1 MGLDATRNATHTPLM
16 PTATNLVTRQTSK
29 GLLLVAITPS
39 GDLAATLAGRMIN
52 SGIVPL
58 RAPFAG
64 PLGLVTHDIG
74 GCALYA
80 AEHAAI
86 EAAQAPYLTRLA
98 LVCASNTDAFPGSR
112 AWTAAQDAAARLAA
126 FDLAHPEILAAA
138 QAAHA
143 AEMASRYQD

>member
-1 MGLDATRNATHTPLM
+1 MNA
-16 PTATNLVTRQTSK
+16 ATNLVTRQTSK
-29 GLLLVAITPS
+29 GLLLVDLTPS
-39 GDLAATLAGRMIN
+39 GDLAATLAGRMIH
-52 SGIVPL
+52 SGIREQ

-80 AEHAAI
+80 AEYAAI
-86 EAAQAPYLTRLA
+86 EAAQAPYLARIA
-98 LVCASNTDAFPGSR
+98 LVCEANTDAFPGSR
-112 AWTAAQDAAARLAA
+112 AWAAAQNAAAKLAA
-126 FDLAHPEILAAA
+126 FDAAHPEILASV